1 MGKLLYII
9 KIIFS
14 TLFILAILLI
24 CYLLL
29 ASPKEKRFLFA
40 EHAQGMFLS
49 QKIFDILIFQN
60 PDYSDAY
67 FEKSVAYNKR
77 GDYEKGF
84 ELLDKAVDINPE
96 SHLGYRGW
104 LKLDKIRDYQGCID
118 DLTRLD
124 TLTPNFVDAPWGD
137 NIYHLLGLSYK
148 GLKNYDEAL
157 KNFDACINSA
167 KDTSWVNTDVF
178 LYKGI
183 ILNELGNY
191 EKAIENFKV
200 CLKLSND
207 DSEAYYNLGKSYAGL
222 DSLKEA
228 KIYFNKSLELFKK
241 GHRRRDYYNELPNQ
255 LYLSDINDQLKK
267 LELLLSKK
275 EIVK

>member
-1 MGKLLYII
+1 MKKWLYLI

-14 TLFILAILLI
+14 ILFILGILLI

-29 ASPKEKRFLFA
+29 ASPKEKRFSFA
-40 EHAQGMFLS
+40 EHTQGMFVS
-49 QKIFDILIFQN
+49 QKIFDILIFQY
-60 PDYSDAY
+60 PTYSDAY

-84 ELLDKAVDINPE
+84 ELLNKAVEIDPK

-104 LKLDKIRDYQGCID
+104 LKLDKLRDYQGCID

-148 GLKNYDEAL
+148 GLKNYDKAL
-157 KNFDACINSA
+157 KNFDTCINSA
-167 KDTSWVNTDVF
+167 KDTSWVNSDVF

-200 CLKLSND
+200 CLKLSDN
-207 DSEAYYNLGKSYAGL
+207 DSEAYYNLGKSYVSL

-228 KIYFNKSLELFKK
+228 KIYFNKSLELFNR
-241 GHRRRDYYNELPNQ
+241 GHRRRDYYNELQDQ
-255 LYLSDINDQLKK
+255 LYLSDINDQLKE
-267 LELLLSKK
+267 LEFLLSKK
-275 EIVK
+275 KIVK